1 METLHL
7 IEEPPKRGR
16 GRPAG
21 SRNRPKPTT
30 QQPEAQ
36 PIPMAAPP
44 PPQVE
49 LIAEAPAAE
58 LGAIEQA
65 RKTFQPGNRLAA
77 LVGFALGGF
86 VPLASFTLIHSE
98 AQRQPL
104 LWILVIGGLAYS
116 ALSVYRWA
124 QEAFRYRIKAAGFV
138 ILLEGA
144 MSFSSVH
151 WLSLA
156 GLAILIGINGVS
168 AAVSL
173 QQGRD

>member
-7 IEEPPKRGR
+7 IEDPPKKRGR

-21 SRNRPKPTT
+21 SKNKPKP
-30 QQPEAQ
+30 QPEEAQ
-36 PIPMAAPP
+36 PVAMAAPEP
-44 PPQVE
+44 PPQ
-49 LIAEAPAAE
+49 IDAITAPAVE

-65 RKTFQPGNRLAA
+65 RKTFQAGNRLAA

-86 VPLASFTLIHSE
+86 VPLASFTLIHFE